1 MEYVNR
7 AQFGSLTAVELLLQQ
22 PNIKVNLQN
31 KLELDTPLHK
41 AVQYKDD
48 PSVALEIGN
57 FWKSTL
63 KFLTTNKINKIWFH
77 LIVKLLIKHGA
88 DPT

>member
-7 AQFGSLTAVELLLQQ
+7 AHFGSLTAAELLLQQ

-57 FWKSTL
+57 F
-63 KFLTTNKINKIWFH
+63 
-77 LIVKLLIKHGA
+77 
-88 DPT
+88 